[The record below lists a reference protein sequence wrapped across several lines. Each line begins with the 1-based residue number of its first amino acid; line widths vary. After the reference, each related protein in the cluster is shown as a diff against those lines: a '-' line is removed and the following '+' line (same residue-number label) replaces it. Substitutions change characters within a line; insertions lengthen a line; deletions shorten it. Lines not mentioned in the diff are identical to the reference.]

1 MNDNTLEL
9 ICTRLS
15 HDIVGN
21 IGAVANAVELLED
34 GDLDFLEDIKLILK
48 SSSQTLSARLKF
60 FRMTFGLE
68 NSNIRDNELVKITA
82 QNYLN
87 TLGNKDYPI
96 NLLFNVVDSR
106 KIKASLMMLMIVADL
121 LIRGGD
127 ITIKEEGAKI
137 VAEIS
142 SLLKISADKLEKVKN
157 TLYCSDI
164 NPDVGMAPL
173 IVLLKTYPNANTFLS
188 IDDNY
193 IRLIM
198 EN

>member
-164 NPDVGMAPL
+164 NPDAGMAPL